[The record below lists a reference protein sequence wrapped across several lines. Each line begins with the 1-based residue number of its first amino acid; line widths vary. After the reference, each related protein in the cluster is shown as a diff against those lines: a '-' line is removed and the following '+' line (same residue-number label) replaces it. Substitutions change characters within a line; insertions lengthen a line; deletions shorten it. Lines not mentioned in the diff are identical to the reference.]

1 VLAAFAVTEEISS
14 VAGRSE
20 SEGEGALVS
29 GARACLAV
37 LCSYPGKEL
46 WCHHLPIQHLAGRR
60 HGTLYLYLTLR
71 LPKYTFAVSFGL
83 QAFVNFC

>member
-1 VLAAFAVTEEISS
+1 MLTAFAVTDEISS

-37 LCSYPGKEL
+37 LCSYPGKRP
-46 WCHHLPIQHLAGRR
+46 WCHRLPIQHLASRR
-60 HGTLYLYLTLR
+60 HGILYLCLTLR
-71 LPKYTFAVSFGL
+71 LPKYISTVSLEL
-83 QAFVNFC
+83 QAFVNFL